1 MPVILASASPRRH
14 ELLKQIVGDFVIH
27 PTNIDEDAMTTG
39 DPIDTAQV
47 LAFEKAK
54 AVPPIYEHPVII
66 GCDTVV
72 AMKEQGEWTQYSKP
86 KDAEDA
92 FRILCS
98 LRGKTHQVITGVA
111 VLTPFSS
118 VIGHCITDVTF
129 NNVSDEQIR
138 TYVQTGEPLD
148 KAGAYG
154 AQGMG
159 SFLVKALD
167 GPFDNVVGLPIQLT
181 RELLAKSGANL
192 S

>member
-111 VLTPFSS
+111 VSTPFSS